1 MASKRKTSFAPP
13 PRTDVPPWQATEL
26 SYLAARAH
34 IDAADHLA
42 WEMDRKWGVGRLRLL
57 VEPELR
63 ERFDRQRLKFNEALK
78 TGTVPEVER
87 EAGRMVNGWRA
98 LDGAAEAA
106 GAAVASSAHWFEGAL
121 PDGSIL
127 AIVEPGSHVQPE
139 AWKDRQV
146 QVWTVEELV
155 RVVAAF
161 PEIAKCK
168 EIWPGATVEAARRPD
183 DPLEAWERQGVDD
196 LFTAG

>member
-1 MASKRKTSFAPP
+1 MASKRKTSFAL
-13 PRTDVPPWQATEL
+13 PRPAAAPWQASEL

-34 IDAADHLA
+34 IDGADQLA

-57 VEPELR
+57 VDPELR
-63 ERFDRQRLKFNEALK
+63 ARFDRQRLKFNEVL
-78 TGTVPEVER
+78 TSGTVPDVER
-87 EAGRMVNGWRA
+87 EAGRMVNAWRA

-106 GAAVASSAHWFEGAL
+106 GVPVASPAHWFEVGMPGGAV
-121 PDGSIL
+121 L
-127 AIVEPGSHVQPE
+127 AIIEPGSHVHPD

-146 QVWTVEELV
+146 QIWTCAE
-155 RVVAAF
+155 VAEVIAKF

-168 EIWPGATVEAARRPD
+168 QVFPGATVEAARRPD